1 MTDASARASPF
12 PSLSWRDVVMAG
24 AGLSAVFAVLA
35 VMANTAFLLF
45 HSLAELFSIGVATML
60 LVVAW
65 HTRHIN
71 QSPFLGVLGMACAA
85 PAAIDLIHTLTFQ
98 GMGVLPDLPVGATV
112 QYWVAARLIQAASF
126 LAAALAV
133 PRSSLP
139 PAPWLLLLQAG
150 LVGATV
156 LMVGAGWMPECFD
169 PATGLTPFKIIT
181 EYVICLVVAVACG
194 VLIRHRHHLDRGV
207 FWLVLAGMA
216 VMIPQELA
224 FTLYTV
230 PQSLANAVGHFLK
243 ILSFYL
249 IYRALVVTALRRP
262 YEVMFL
268 RLARSE
274 QALSD
279 HSARLEE
286 TVASRTAALST
297 SEKRWRALLECS
309 NDWFWET
316 DTQGTVTGL
325 TGRSDGLLGEHP
337 HLWLGRPWA
346 TLPDIARKAE
356 DFPLLE
362 AAMAAGK
369 PFRQISF
376 PLLAEGLPGQ
386 WVSVS
391 GLPRFDGS
399 GRFLGYH
406 GTVSDITE
414 RRRAAEAVRQKQT
427 MAALGSLVGGLAHE
441 INNLLQPIISFSE
454 LALNRTRDDERVQ
467 TYLGA
472 IRDSGLG
479 ARAIM
484 RDVLAFSRGG
494 VTGSVPAIPG
504 ETVASVVR
512 LVQPSL
518 HSGIRIETAVDPT
531 LPPVALTATELTQ
544 VLLNLVQNGRDAMP
558 EGGTLTI
565 AAKALTLDDVMAAHL
580 DLRPGVYVRL
590 TVGDTGMGMD
600 EATRQRVFEPF
611 FTTKPMGQGTGLGLA
626 VVHGIVRNG
635 GGLITVDSTTGHGT
649 TITIDLPVAGNGG
662 AARDGDRPKTG
673 AQQQG

>member
-1 MTDASARASPF
+1 MTDASSRASPF
-12 PSLSWRDVVMAG
+12 PSLSWRDVVTAG
-24 AGLSAVFAVLA
+24 VGLTAVFVTLA
-35 VMANTAFLLF
+35 VMAKTSFLLF
-45 HSLAELFSIGVATML
+45 HSLAELFGIAVAVML
-60 LVVAW
+60 LAVAL

-71 QSPFLGVLGMACAA
+71 QSPFLGVLGLSCAA
-85 PAAIDLIHTLTFQ
+85 PAALDLIHTLTYP
-98 GMGVLPDLPVGATV
+98 GMGVLPGLPPGTMT
-112 QYWVAARLIQAASF
+112 QYWVAARFIQAMSF

-133 PRSSLP
+133 PRNSPP
-139 PAPWLLLLQAG
+139 PAHWLLLLQVG

-156 LMVGAGWMPECFD
+156 LAIGQGWMPVCFD
-169 PATGLTPFKIIT
+169 PETGLTPFKIVA
-181 EYVICLVVAVACG
+181 EYVICAIVAAACG
-194 VLIRHRHHLDRGV
+194 VLIHHRRHLDGGV
-207 FWLVLAGMA
+207 FWLVLAGM
-216 VMIPQELA
+216 VVVIPQELV
-224 FTLYTV
+224 FTLYTT
-230 PQSLANAVGHFLK
+230 PHSLTNAAGHFLK

-268 RLARSE
+268 KLARSE

-286 TVASRTAALST
+286 TVASRTAALSA

-316 DTQGTVTGL
+316 DAGGTVTSL

-337 HLWLGRPWA
+337 GLWMGRSFA
-346 TLPDIARKAE
+346 ALPDTTRGAE
-356 DFPLLE
+356 DYPLLE
-362 AAMAAGK
+362 AAMAACK
-369 PFRQISF
+369 PFRQLCF
-376 PLLAEGLPGQ
+376 PLAADVPGQ

-427 MAALGSLVGGLAHE
+427 MAALGGLVGGLAHE

-454 LALNRTRDDERVQ
+454 LALNRTGGDTRIQ

-494 VTGSVPAIPG
+494 TAGADLAVPW
-504 ETVASVVR
+504 ETVTSAVR
-512 LVQPSL
+512 LAQPSL
-518 HSGIRIETAVDPT
+518 HAGIRIETAVDPA
-531 LPPVALTATELTQ
+531 LPPVSLTATELTQ
-544 VLLNLVQNGRDAMP
+544 VLLNLLQNGRDAMP

-565 AAKALTLDDVMAAHL
+565 AAGTLTLDKAMAAHL
-580 DLRPGVYVRL
+580 DLLPGVYVRL
-590 TVGDTGMGMD
+590 TVTDTGMGMD
-600 EATRQRVFEPF
+600 EATRVRVFEPF

-635 GGLITVDSTTGHGT
+635 GGLITVDSTPGRGT
-649 TITIDLPVAGNGG
+649 TITIDLPAVTRGG
-662 AARDGDRPKTG
+662 AAYDGDRLHAE